1 MPVVRWTSRSASDGS
16 IALVSAL
23 IRPELIP
30 RMITYGCSSGLLK
43 ARAERYAKAR
53 RMPVSGLVM
62 AALEAYLDDVDD
74 ER

>member
-1 MPVVRWTSRSASDGS
+1 MRSQAILMGIAKAVYVRDED
-16 IALVSAL
+16 V
-23 IRPELIP
+23 ELW
-30 RMITYGCSSGLLK
+30 

-62 AALEAYLDDVDD
+62 AALEAYLADVGD